1 MRVAVIDINISN
13 GNSHFNF
20 MEAILASL
28 EQGVA
33 PAVLVIIYLL
43 IIKVVDNR
51 KESKQAK
58 ISKQLADSVS
68 EISSFIRNMSQDII
82 QKDKD
87 KCKITIEDSMLASGL
102 KLINFVSDTI
112 LHNHIQENKDNI
124 LVNIHNVVNS
134 EYYTIYANLS
144 LYTFNGI
151 KVSDI
156 MKTEWMAEIEKDI
169 IDIIYSE
176 KLNDA
181 DKINTFMR
189 KINLRIQSYITYTIN
204 KAVK

>member
-1 MRVAVIDINISN
+1 
-13 GNSHFNF
+13 
-20 MEAILASL
+20 MEAILTSL

-33 PAVLVIIYLL
+33 PAILVIIYLL

-68 EISSFIRNMSQDII
+68 EISNFIRNMSNDII

-87 KCKITIEDSMLASGL
+87 KCKIAIEDSMLAYGL

-112 LHNHIQENKDNI
+112 LHNHIQENKETI

-134 EYYTIYANLS
+134 EYYTIYASLS
-144 LYTFNGI
+144 LYSFNNS
-151 KVSDI
+151 KVSDV
-156 MKTEWMAEIEKDI
+156 MKSEWMNEIEKDI
-169 IDIIYSE
+169 VDIVYSE
-176 KLNDA
+176 RLNDA
-181 DKINTFMR
+181 DKINTFMH

-204 KAVK
+204 KAIK

>member
-1 MRVAVIDINISN
+1 MRVTVIDYYISN
-13 GNSHFNF
+13 GNPLFNF

-68 EISSFIRNMSQDII
+68 EISSFIRNMLQDII

-102 KLINFVSDTI
+102 KLINFISDTI
-112 LHNHIQENKDNI
+112 LHNHINENKENI

-144 LYTFNGI
+144 LYTFNGV
-151 KVSDI
+151 KVSDV

-169 IDIIYSE
+169 TDIIYSE

-204 KAVK
+204 KAIK

>member
-1 MRVAVIDINISN
+1 MRVAVIDLIISN

-20 MEAILASL
+20 MEAILSSL

-112 LHNHIQENKDNI
+112 LHNHIQENKENI

-169 IDIIYSE
+169 VDIIYSE